1 MKTVRKLAAILIAL
15 VVCLGFSVAAFGATI
30 TVTNSDPDT
39 DQDGTREEYTAYKIF
54 DAVKANGTT
63 INTDGVVQTAT
74 GPITYKIN
82 KTNGWFSVLFNADGT
97 AKPGNVWFTAA
108 EIPGEA
114 DTFQVI
120 PAAGFTA
127 DAEDAETQ
135 AKAAAAWLLDHK
147 AEGIEGIPLKIAGE
161 KYPVDGEEIESDGVN
176 TVDDGYYLITSS
188 LGTNLGLA
196 TTDIPMTIVEKNT
209 YPTIDKKQNDV
220 SADGT
225 YADTKLNVAV
235 GDTIWYSVDVVIP
248 ASAKGDIVVTDTM
261 TAGLTY
267 DSTAGLA
274 WSVSGDGTIAADE
287 GETKKDYK
295 VETTPE
301 NAAWK
306 VTIHAT
312 DNTRGKTVTIKY
324 AATVNASAIGT
335 DLTRKNEAVLEY
347 SHFSMKD
354 EVLYTIYATGAIKFD
369 GATVRK
375 NGDALVLDDTGN
387 IQPKDTNTAIK
398 YLASAEFDL
407 YAGETQVKVSKHTD
421 GYYYPD
427 AAGTAKITSD
437 ANGQI
442 IIRGLDSEKTYTL
455 KETKAPNGYTLMSGN
470 TTALS
475 LTEDTKANVAIIAGE
490 AEDTTYLAAANV
502 LKIEN
507 KQGSLLPATGGIG
520 TTIFIIAGGVIVAAA
535 VVLLIAKKRAGS
547 RK

>member
-1 MKTVRKLAAILIAL
+1 MKTVRKLAALLIAL

-30 TVTNSDPDT
+30 TVENSDPGT
-39 DQDGTREEYTAYKIF
+39 DLDQRREEYTAYKIF

-82 KTNGWFSVLFNADGT
+82 KTNDWFDVLFNEDEYFT
-97 AKPGNVWFTAA
+97 PKEGNIWFTVAS
-108 EIPGEA
+108 IPGEA

-135 AKAAAAWLLDHK
+135 AKAAAAWLLANKGD
-147 AEGIEGIPLKIAGE
+147 ITGIPLQIGE
-161 KYPVDGEEIESDGVN
+161 N

-196 TTDIPMTIVEKNT
+196 TTDIPMEIVEKNT

-287 GETKKDYK
+287 GETKNDYK

-324 AATVNASAIGT
+324 AATVNASAVGT

-369 GATVRK
+369 GATVKK

-387 IQPKDTNTAIK
+387 IQQKDTETAIK
-398 YLASAEFDL
+398 YLASAEFEL
-407 YAGETQVKVSKHTD
+407 YAGDTQVKVSKHND

-427 AAGTAKITSD
+427 TEGTEKITSD

-442 IIRGLDSEKTYTL
+442 IIRGLDSDKTYTL
-455 KETKAPNGYTLMSGN
+455 KETKAPNGYNLMSGN
-470 TTALS
+470 TTELS
-475 LTEDTKANVAIIAGE
+475 LAVDTKANVAITAGE

>member
-1 MKTVRKLAAILIAL
+1 MKTVRKLAALLIAL

-30 TVTNSDPDT
+30 TVENSDPGT
-39 DQDGTREEYTAYKIF
+39 DLDQRREEYTAYKIF
-54 DAVKANGTT
+54 DAVKAEGTT
-63 INTDGVVQTAT
+63 ITTEGVVQTAS

-82 KTNGWFSVLFNADGT
+82 SADNAWFSVLFNADGT
-97 AKPGNVWFTAA
+97 AKQGNVWFTAA
-108 EIPGEA
+108 EIPGEE

-120 PAAGFTA
+120 PAEGYTT
-127 DAEDAETQ
+127 EEQ
-135 AKAAAAWLLDHK
+135 AIAAADWLLAHK
-147 AEGIEGIPLKIAGE
+147 GDISGITLQIGE
-161 KYPVDGEEIESDGVN
+161 N

-220 SADGT
+220 SATGT

-324 AATVNASAIGT
+324 AATVNASAVGT

-369 GATVRK
+369 GATVKK

-387 IQPKDTNTAIK
+387 IQPKDTETAIK
-398 YLASAEFDL
+398 YLASAEFEL
-407 YAGETQVKVSKHTD
+407 YAGDTQVKVSKHND

-427 AAGTAKITSD
+427 AAGTEKITSD

-455 KETKAPNGYTLMSGN
+455 KETKAPNGYNLMSGN
-470 TTALS
+470 TTELS
-475 LTEDTKANVAIIAGE
+475 LTEDTKAKVAITAGE
-490 AEDTTYLAAANV
+490 AEDTKYLAAANV

>member
-1 MKTVRKLAAILIAL
+1 MKTVRKLAALLIAL

-30 TVTNSDPDT
+30 TVENSDPGT

-54 DAVKANGTT
+54 DAVKAEGTA
-63 INTDGVVQTAT
+63 IATDGVVQTAS

-82 KTNGWFSVLFNADGT
+82 KTNGWFSVLFNADGS
-97 AKPGNVWFTAA
+97 AKGGNDWFTAA
-108 EIPGEA
+108 AIPGEA

-120 PAAGFTA
+120 PVAGFTA

-135 AKAAAAWLLDHK
+135 AKAAAAWLLANKKGDIT
-147 AEGIEGIPLKIAGE
+147 GITLRIGE
-161 KYPVDGEEIESDGVN
+161 N

-235 GDTIWYSVDVVIP
+235 GDTIWYSVDVVVP

-369 GATVRK
+369 GATVLK
-375 NGDALVLDDTGN
+375 DGDALVLDDDGN
-387 IQPKDTNTAIK
+387 IQRKDNETAIK
-398 YLASAEFDL
+398 YLESAEFEL
-407 YAGETQVKVSKHTD
+407 YADGTQVKVSKHTD

-442 IIRGLDSEKTYTL
+442 IIRGLDSGKTYTL
-455 KETKAPNGYTLMSGN
+455 KETKAPNGYNLMSGN
-470 TTALS
+470 TTELS
-475 LTEDTKANVAIIAGE
+475 LIEDKKANVAITAGE